1 MGIPHYSV
9 KQKKKKKARLSSLI
23 GRPVIFCTSKSKLV

>member
-9 KQKKKKKARLSSLI
+9 KQKKKKARLSSLI